1 MRGAQLKANTY
12 ARAHTHTHTHTITS
26 NHTHKQVVSKMEHA
40 QTQAVRFKGYVRKKG
55 QINPAWKTRFF
66 VLQEDGT
73 CSYYATE
80 AAFEQH
86 KEKKGDFVCR
96 GARLVANAGSDDKNG
111 FLFNVHLDGG
121 STDDRVIECAVD
133 TAASRD
139 AWVMSLSAASM
150 GDDCVVAIQSDGAA
164 SADGGGGQA
173 EQAARS
179 AEVAEKT
186 KRLQIAHGIL
196 KMRYEIEGEERRG
209 GEGGT
214 RA

>member
-1 MRGAQLKANTY
+1 
-12 ARAHTHTHTHTITS
+12 
-26 NHTHKQVVSKMEHA
+26 MEHA

-150 GDDCVVAIQSDGAA
+150 GDDCVVAIHSDGAA

-173 EQAARS
+173 EQD
-179 AEVAEKT
+179 
-186 KRLQIAHGIL
+186 GIVSSV
-196 KMRYEIEGEERRG
+196 
-209 GEGGT
+209 GGT
-214 RA
+214 ICAEAFSRDRLSQLTCTLPSASVSCTEPSILS

>member
-1 MRGAQLKANTY
+1 
-12 ARAHTHTHTHTITS
+12 
-26 NHTHKQVVSKMEHA
+26 MEQA
-40 QTQAVRFKGYVRKKG
+40 QTQMVRFKGYVRKRG
-55 QINPAWKTRFF
+55 QINSAWKTRFF

-80 AAFEQH
+80 AAFEQQ
-86 KEKKGDFVCR
+86 KEKKGAFACR

-121 STDDRVIECAVD
+121 STDNRVVECAVD

-173 EQAARS
+173 EHAARS

-196 KMRYEIEGEERRG
+196 KMR
-209 GEGGT
+209 
-214 RA
+214 